1 MRTLVLDSGAFIA
14 SEKNRR
20 LVATLVDLAA
30 RRGNV
35 VVAPASVIAETW
47 REPTSYALTFT
58 LGLLDE
64 VEPLDLPRAKA
75 VGRLLGYTNT
85 RQIVDASVAEAASRH
100 RPSVVLTSDANH
112 IMPLLQALNCR
123 VTQDESDARADVVV
137 VSV

>member
-1 MRTLVLDSGAFIA
+1 VRTLVLDSGAFIA
-14 SEKNRR
+14 SEKQRR
-20 LVATLVDLAA
+20 LVATLVDFAA
-30 RRGNV
+30 RQGNV

-64 VEPLDLPRAKA
+64 VEPLDLQRAKV
-75 VGRLLGYTNT
+75 VGRLLGRAHT

-100 RPSVVLTSDANH
+100 RPSVVLTSDADN
-112 IMPLLQALNCR
+112 IMALLHALECR
-123 VTQDESDARADVVV
+123 VSKDESDARADVVV